1 MIRASVKIEETHNSI
16 DFSEEEESLPSEQ
29 PSGSI
34 LQKEQG
40 KFFWVYEMPMLK
52 SFFLL
57 FEVWRALGAAFLTV
71 AALMVII
78 NLVSGNGAGSLWEVL
93 MLPLIPFAIIMVLS
107 VPAYYIVTK
116 ANNGRYTVL
125 FEMDDEG
132 IDHIQIKTE
141 KARALDL
148 LTVFVG
154 KAAGNRTATAAGMLS
169 ASGGSLYS
177 RFSSV
182 RKIRAYPGKH
192 LITLTGR
199 LVRNQVY
206 ADDEDFD
213 FVYDYIVSR
222 CPRADA
228 GYIGRGNSI

>member
-1 MIRASVKIEETHNSI
+1 MIRASGKIEETHNSI
-16 DFSEEEESLPSEQ
+16 DFTEEESLASEQ

-93 MLPLIPFAIIMVLS
+93 MPPLIPFAIIMVLS

-222 CPRADA
+222 CPGADA

>member
-1 MIRASVKIEETHNSI
+1 MIRASGKIEETHNSI
-16 DFSEEEESLPSEQ
+16 DFSEEESLASEQ

-78 NLVSGNGAGSLWEVL
+78 NLVSGNGTGSLWEVL
-93 MLPLIPFAIIMVLS
+93 MPPLIPFAIIMVLS

-222 CPRADA
+222 CPGADA
-228 GYIGRGNSI
+228 GYIGKR